1 MFELQ
6 DDFGIKENNEWL
18 YPKYVLKKYLIFNDY
33 DFKYV
38 KTINNQKYFKRVTEN
53 LAFFYEKKL
62 YKKIIVKKI
71 DDFL

>member
-38 KTINNQKYFKRVTEN
+38 KTINN
-53 LAFFYEKKL
+53 
-62 YKKIIVKKI
+62 
-71 DDFL
+71 